1 MDFHTFQPTV
11 TIDKSCNYYGESST
25 ALAMVAKKEFI
36 SELIHV
42 LF

>member
-25 ALAMVAKKEFI
+25 ALAMVAKINVKN
-36 SELIHV
+36 SLAN
-42 LF
+42 